1 MRKKGCKY
9 QQNDPR
15 AVCADRNFIDR
26 RIFWFTKGNIFCETC
41 RGKMD
46 SGWRR
51 LRRTRWRF
59 IDIENPC
66 WLRVW
71 WGGMR
76 RGSNGGRKIIVII
89 WKIVNR
95 VEKSVGSEMITV
107 VCRPTDSYVVWRT
120 LIETLTRFVCAYLR
134 VCTLNQTSICCACTL
149 RTWEM
154 MRATRSHRCSIRIT
168 VQIVKYFCS
177 LFFSSLFP
185 FSKNIFDIMQN
196 TNWKRIES
204 SSSYSG
210 RDKVLSFFFIRV

>member
-1 MRKKGCKY
+1 MRFSSGWTCSTTAIAFRFFSEKLVQNIWKDNYFCTLSRDRRVNRRVKVHEVKQVVPGFAGLDIDITDRWMRKKGCKY

-120 LIETLTRFVCAYLR
+120 LIETLTRFVCA
-134 VCTLNQTSICCACTL
+134 
-149 RTWEM
+149 
-154 MRATRSHRCSIRIT
+154 
-168 VQIVKYFCS
+168 
-177 LFFSSLFP
+177 
-185 FSKNIFDIMQN
+185 
-196 TNWKRIES
+196 
-204 SSSYSG
+204 
-210 RDKVLSFFFIRV
+210 